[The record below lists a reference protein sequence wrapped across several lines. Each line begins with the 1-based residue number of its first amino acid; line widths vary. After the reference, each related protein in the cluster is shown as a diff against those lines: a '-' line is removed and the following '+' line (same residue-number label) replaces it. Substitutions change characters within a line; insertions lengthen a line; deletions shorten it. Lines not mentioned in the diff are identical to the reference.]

1 MYKSTSMIAGLA
13 SAVFALILSLADA
26 RAQVYGTDY
35 ISFEGVLVV
44 LDNPTS
50 SACQADQVNYNDQY
64 RVSYR
69 FTVNPSLIADALAL
83 FPSGANAARMR
94 STQTSG
100 SLNGSSTTEWI
111 FINHYANSDSSVL
124 ASSSNLTISSGLGSP
139 VSLGTG
145 NIKILGSIN
154 NFLSWSDCNIAS
166 VHAALVVIPE

>member
-13 SAVFALILSLADA
+13 SAVFALALSSADA
-26 RAQVYGTDY
+26 RAQTYGTDY

-50 SACQADQVNYNDQY
+50 STCQADDVYYNYTY

-69 FTVNPSLIADALAL
+69 FTVNPSLISDALAL
-83 FPSGANAARMR
+83 FPSGDNAAKIK
-94 STQTSG
+94 STQSSG

-111 FINHYANSDSSVL
+111 FINHYANSDNSVL
-124 ASSSNLTISSGLGSP
+124 ASSSNLTILSGLGQP
-139 VSLGTG
+139 VSLTTG

-154 NFLSWSDCNIAS
+154 NFLSYSDCNIAS
-166 VHAALVVIPE
+166 VHAALVVIPQ

>member
-13 SAVFALILSLADA
+13 SSVFALILSLDDA

-50 SACQADQVNYNDQY
+50 TTCQAHQIFYSDTY

-83 FPSGANAARMR
+83 FPSGDNAARMR

-111 FINHYANSDSSVL
+111 FINHYANTDISVL

>member
-1 MYKSTSMIAGLA
+1 
-13 SAVFALILSLADA
+13 
-26 RAQVYGTDY
+26 
-35 ISFEGVLVV
+35 
-44 LDNPTS
+44 
-50 SACQADQVNYNDQY
+50 
-64 RVSYR
+64 
-69 FTVNPSLIADALAL
+69 
-83 FPSGANAARMR
+83 MR

-124 ASSSNLTISSGLGSP
+124 ASSSNLTISSGLGQP
-139 VSLGTG
+139 VSLATG